1 MSTSAAHRKRPVSK
15 ALRTQTPVEPAEV
28 LEPQVEMPSEQ
39 PTLLHPAAGGL
50 ILGLDWLLFSGTVVT
65 AAVALP
71 ASVVA
76 GFALGSVGTAIIQR
90 KLGGDS
96 RRKAILKGL
105 AAGVVVGMPFPVAGT
120 AVGGGVLMLS
130 GLDRL
135 LKRKLNRTASS

>member
-1 MSTSAAHRKRPVSK
+1 MSKVV
-15 ALRTQTPVEPAEV
+15 RTRTPVEPAEV
-28 LEPQVEMPSEQ
+28 LETASER

-50 ILGLDWLLFSGTVVT
+50 ILGLDWLLFSGTVAT

-71 ASVVA
+71 ASIVA
-76 GFALGSVGTAIIQR
+76 GFTLGSVGTALIQH

-105 AAGVVVGMPFPVAGT
+105 AAGVVVGMPFPIAGT
-120 AVGGGVLMLS
+120 AVGGGVLALS

-135 LKRKLNRTASS
+135 LRRRMK